1 MFQLTCF
8 LFMER
13 SEISAVDDLV
23 AVLVLVVV
31 VVDEAVVDEVEFIEA
46 GLVVELVD
54 EFVEFVGGG
63 VQTRG
68 VTREVTA
75 VLFWV

>member
-23 AVLVLVVV
+23 LVLVLVV

-46 GLVVELVD
+46 GLVVELLD

-68 VTREVTA
+68 VTREVAA

>member
-1 MFQLTCF
+1 ML
-8 LFMER
+8 L
-13 SEISAVDDLV
+13 LV
-23 AVLVLVVV
+23 NEL
-31 VVDEAVVDEVEFIEA
+31 VVDEVE
-46 GLVVELVD
+46 LVEVVKL
-54 EFVEFVGGG
+54 EFVELLEFCGGG